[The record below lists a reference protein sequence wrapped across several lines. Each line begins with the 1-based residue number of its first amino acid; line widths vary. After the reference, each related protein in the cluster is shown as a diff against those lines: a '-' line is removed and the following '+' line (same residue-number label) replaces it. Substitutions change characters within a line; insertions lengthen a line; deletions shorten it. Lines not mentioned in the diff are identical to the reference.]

1 MSSLTAPPR
10 RYLSGVSRDER
21 LWLLFA
27 VIWCLV
33 LFGAM
38 YAWQAFGQQKTP
50 IESYR
55 IEPAEFRALTQD
67 FIAANRIGE
76 VAGVPLVT
84 PTADGEA
91 FLAARAF
98 GFEPVLQ
105 LTKGETVRIYLSSYD
120 FQHGLSIQPLNVNF
134 QVLPGYVYVVNLT
147 PTETGDF
154 GLICNEYCGLG
165 HHAMT
170 GRIVV
175 VD

>member
-1 MSSLTAPPR
+1 M
-10 RYLSGVSRDER
+10 
-21 LWLLFA
+21 LFR
-27 VIWCLV
+27 
-33 LFGAM
+33 
-38 YAWQAFGQQKTP
+38 
-50 IESYR
+50 S
-55 IEPAEFRALTQD
+55 
-67 FIAANRIGE
+67 
-76 VAGVPLVT
+76 
-84 PTADGEA
+84 A

-98 GFEPVLQ
+98 AFEPVLQ
-105 LTKGETVRIYLSSYD
+105 LKKGESVRIYLSSYD

-147 PTETGDF
+147 PTESGEF